1 MNISKADAIAHL
13 SKWCKPGIRVRAT
26 YRTITG
32 NAFIVGTIEELS
44 SAVILIKGND
54 CCEMVFYFRGTS
66 EYEYTDTREPASE
79 SYRNRENKYP
89 TVIDVKFSGGEHLNI
104 VEFFDD

>member
-13 SKWCKPGIRVRAT
+13 AKWHAAGIKVRAT

-32 NAFIVGTIEELS
+32 NSFIVGKINDL
-44 SAVILIKGND
+44 SAVDIRIKGKG
-54 CCEMVFYFRGTS
+54 CEMLFYFRATS
-66 EYEYTDTREPASE
+66 EYNYEDNREPVTE
-79 SYRNRENKYP
+79 SNKNRENKYP
-89 TVIDVKFSGGEHLNI
+89 TVIDVKFSGGEHLAI